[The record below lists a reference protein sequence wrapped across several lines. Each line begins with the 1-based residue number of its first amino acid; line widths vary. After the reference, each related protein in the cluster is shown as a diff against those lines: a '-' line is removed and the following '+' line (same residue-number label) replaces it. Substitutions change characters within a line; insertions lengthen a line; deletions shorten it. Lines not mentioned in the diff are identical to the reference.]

1 MKKLLYI
8 ATLSVAIFA
17 INACKSDTKATVD
30 LTTTISNLED
40 SIFTKEGG
48 IKPLQ
53 QENGRKLTTAYEEYA
68 ASGVADT
75 VAIEALNKAAAI
87 AKNVTGSYAKS
98 IQLLKQIYTDYPE
111 SPRAADA
118 EFLEA
123 YTYANDL
130 QDYDTA
136 QKLYMAFTKK
146 HPNHPMFST
155 TVLELKNLGK
165 TPEMMIEEFKKMNK
179 EVK

>member
-1 MKKLLYI
+1 
-8 ATLSVAIFA
+8 
-17 INACKSDTKATVD
+17 
-30 LTTTISNLED
+30 
-40 SIFTKEGG
+40 
-48 IKPLQ
+48 
-53 QENGRKLTTAYEEYA
+53 
-68 ASGVADT
+68 
-75 VAIEALNKAAAI
+75 
-87 AKNVTGSYAKS
+87 VTGSYAKS

>member
-8 ATLSVAIFA
+8 ATLSVAIFV

-30 LTTTISNLED
+30 LKTAIENLED

-53 QENGRKLTTAYEEYA
+53 EDNGRKLTAAYEEYA

-87 AKNVTGSYAKS
+87 AKNVNQGYAKS
-98 IQLLKQIYTDYPE
+98 IQLLKQIYTNYPE

-123 YTYANDL
+123 YTYSNDL

-136 QKLYMAFTKK
+136 QKLYTAFIQKYPK
-146 HPNHPMFST
+146 HQMYKSA
-155 TVLELKNLGK
+155 VLELKNLGK
-165 TPEMMIEEFKKMNK
+165 TPEMMIEEFKKMKK
-179 EVK
+179 EEK